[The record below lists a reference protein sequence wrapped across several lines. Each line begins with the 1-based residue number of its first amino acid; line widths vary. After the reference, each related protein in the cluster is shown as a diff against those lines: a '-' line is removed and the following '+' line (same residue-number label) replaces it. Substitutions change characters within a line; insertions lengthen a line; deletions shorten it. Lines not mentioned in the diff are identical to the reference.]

1 MKVAAIVVVAAMVAS
16 ATYTAWLNAQ
26 EQKKMRGPQPL
37 LGATY
42 YKQNQ
47 KK

>member
-1 MKVAAIVVVAAMVAS
+1 MKVVAIVAVITMIAS
-16 ATYTAWLNAQ
+16 ASYTAWLNVQ

-37 LGATY
+37 LGVTY

>member
-1 MKVAAIVVVAAMVAS
+1 MKVVVAVIVAAMVAS

-37 LGATY
+37 LGVTY
-42 YKQNQ
+42 HKQNQ

>member
-1 MKVAAIVVVAAMVAS
+1 MIAS
-16 ATYTAWLNAQ
+16 ASYTAWLNVQ

-37 LGATY
+37 LGVTY